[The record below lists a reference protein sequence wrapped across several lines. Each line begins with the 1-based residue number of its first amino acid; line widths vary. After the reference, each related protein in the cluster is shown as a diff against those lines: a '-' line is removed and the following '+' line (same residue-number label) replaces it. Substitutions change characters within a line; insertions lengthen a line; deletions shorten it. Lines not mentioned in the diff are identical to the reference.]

1 MKKSEEWININIPKQ
16 HSRSVIITGTGGLGY
31 ETALVLVRAGA
42 EVIFAGRNE
51 KKGAESVNKIRTIVP
66 SANIRFESIDL
77 ADLASIEAFGA
88 RIKNQ
93 RQSLDLLINNA
104 GVMTPPKRKVTKDG
118 FELQFG
124 TNYLGHFALTAH
136 LMPLLR
142 KGNKP
147 RVVTVS
153 SMANRERKAK
163 INFDDLQSERNYH
176 SMDAYDQSKLA
187 DLMFTLELQRRSDA
201 AGWGIMSIAS
211 HPGISSTDLMANG
224 PGEKSLLARMLN
236 IFTFMRQSAQN
247 GALPSLYAAAAPNA
261 EGGGYYGP
269 GGFYEIKGLPGQAK
283 IPTKAQDVNVAKRL
297 WEVSKQLT
305 SVDFDKIASMCEK

>member
-1 MKKSEEWININIPKQ
+1 MKKSEEWIDINIPKQ
-16 HSRSVIITGTGGLGY
+16 HGRSVIITGTGGLGY

-42 EVIFAGRNE
+42 EVILAGRNE

-77 ADLASIEAFGA
+77 ADLASIEAFGV
-88 RIKNQ
+88 RIKKQ

-104 GVMTPPKRKVTKDG
+104 GVMTPPQRKVTKDG

-163 INFDDLQSERNYH
+163 INFDDLQSERNYD
-176 SMDAYDQSKLA
+176 SMEAYDQSKLA

-224 PGEKSLLARMLN
+224 PGENSFLARMLN
-236 IFTFMRQSAQN
+236 IFTFMRQSAGD

-305 SVDFDKIASMCEK
+305 RVDFDKIASMCEK